1 MAEPEE
7 IAGESPVA
15 AEPAAASPK
24 QPEPSTR
31 PVSRPSRFERYV
43 RRVISGSILADAEVQ
58 KHYPYV
64 LFMAVLMFL
73 YIANGFHTQKLHR
86 QHERLTARVKEPDRP
101 VPLRFDPD
109 DAAARRLRLWRYN
122 GDLLAHK
129 RVKQRGLAHVGPA
142 RQGDEP

>member
-7 IAGESPVA
+7 IAGEEPVA

-86 QHERLTARVKEPDRP
+86 QHERLTARVKE
-101 VPLRFDPD
+101 LR
-109 DAAARRLRLWRYN
+109 AQSLTIA
-122 GDLLAHK
+122 K
-129 RVKQRGLAHVGPA
+129 
-142 RQGDEP
+142 

>member
-7 IAGESPVA
+7 IAREESVA
-15 AEPAAASPK
+15 AEPAAASPR

-86 QHERLTARVKEPDRP
+86 QRAGQGTACAVADHFVAADDRHAAERDHPRTGGAGHSAR
-101 VPLRFDPD
+101 
-109 DAAARRLRLWRYN
+109 
-122 GDLLAHK
+122 
-129 RVKQRGLAHVGPA
+129 
-142 RQGDEP
+142 

>member
-7 IAGESPVA
+7 IAGEESVA
-15 AEPAAASPK
+15 AEPAAASPR

-86 QHERLTARVKEPDRP
+86 QHERLTARVKELRAQSLTISSQRIATRQSEIIRELEERGI
-101 VPLRFDPD
+101 PL
-109 DAAARRLRLWRYN
+109 
-122 GDLLAHK
+122 
-129 RVKQRGLAHVGPA
+129 
-142 RQGDEP
+142 DELVSPPKIIDK

>member
-7 IAGESPVA
+7 IAREESVA
-15 AEPAAASPK
+15 AEPA
-24 QPEPSTR
+24 
-31 PVSRPSRFERYV
+31 VSRPSRFERYV

-86 QHERLTARVKEPDRP
+86 QHERLTARVKELRAQSLTISSQRMIATRQSEIIRELEERGI
-101 VPLRFDPD
+101 PL
-109 DAAARRLRLWRYN
+109 
-122 GDLLAHK
+122 
-129 RVKQRGLAHVGPA
+129 
-142 RQGDEP
+142 DELVSPPKIIDK

>member
-7 IAGESPVA
+7 IAGEEPVA

-73 YIANGFHTQKLHR
+73 YIANGFHIQKLHR
-86 QHERLTARVKEPDRP
+86 RHDRLTEQVKELRARSLT
-101 VPLRFDPD
+101 VSSLRMISTRQSEIIRELELRGIPLEESLSPP
-109 DAAARRLRLWRYN
+109 
-122 GDLLAHK
+122 K
-129 RVKQRGLAHVGPA
+129 VIEK
-142 RQGDEP
+142 

>member
-7 IAGESPVA
+7 IAREESVA
-15 AEPAAASPK
+15 AEPAAASPR

-73 YIANGFHTQKLHR
+73 YIANGFHIQKLHR
-86 QHERLTARVKEPDRP
+86 RHDRLTEQVKE
-101 VPLRFDPD
+101 LR
-109 DAAARRLRLWRYN
+109 ARSLTVSSLRMICSATWVSRSESMETTRSAVSFRN
-122 GDLLAHK
+122 ACISANSG
-129 RVKQRGLAHVGPA
+129 
-142 RQGDEP
+142 

>member
-1 MAEPEE
+1 MRVKWPNQKKSPEK
-7 IAGESPVA
+7 SPLL
-15 AEPAAASPK
+15 PNLPPHRRNSR
-24 QPEPSTR
+24 SRRTR

-86 QHERLTARVKEPDRP
+86 QHERLTARVKELRAQSLTISSQRMIATRQSEIIRELEERGI
-101 VPLRFDPD
+101 PL
-109 DAAARRLRLWRYN
+109 
-122 GDLLAHK
+122 
-129 RVKQRGLAHVGPA
+129 
-142 RQGDEP
+142 DELVSPPKIIDK

>member
-7 IAGESPVA
+7 IAGEEPVA

-86 QHERLTARVKEPDRP
+86 QHERLRAQSLTISSQRMIATRQSEIIRELEERGI
-101 VPLRFDPD
+101 PL
-109 DAAARRLRLWRYN
+109 
-122 GDLLAHK
+122 
-129 RVKQRGLAHVGPA
+129 
-142 RQGDEP
+142 DELVSPPKIIDK

>member
-7 IAGESPVA
+7 IAREESVA
-15 AEPAAASPK
+15 AEPAAASPR

-86 QHERLTARVKEPDRP
+86 QHERLTAVADHFVAADDRH
-101 VPLRFDPD
+101 
-109 DAAARRLRLWRYN
+109 AAERDHPRTGGAGHSAR
-122 GDLLAHK
+122 
-129 RVKQRGLAHVGPA
+129 
-142 RQGDEP
+142 

>member
-7 IAGESPVA
+7 IAGEEPVA

-43 RRVISGSILADAEVQ
+43 RRVISGRILADAEVQ

-86 QHERLTARVKEPDRP
+86 QHERLTARVKELRAQSLTISSQRSEIIRELEERGI
-101 VPLRFDPD
+101 PL
-109 DAAARRLRLWRYN
+109 
-122 GDLLAHK
+122 
-129 RVKQRGLAHVGPA
+129 
-142 RQGDEP
+142 DELVSPPKIIDK